1 MALLHLP
8 NASAGAK
15 MSAMCKSAGPA
26 THLRHR
32 PKTNLNAAG
41 FVPMRTVERTL
52 RRVAHK
58 APFENGMKVAL
69 KIMSSLGFCSNVLR
83 PSSARRSTTPLWPFR
98 WICHPKGP
106 AQR

>member
-1 MALLHLP
+1 VALLHSP
-8 NASAGAK
+8 NACAGAK

-69 KIMSSLGFCSNVLR
+69 KIRPSPGGCSDVLR
-83 PSSARRSTTPLWPFR
+83 PASTSDLLFP
-98 WICHPKGP
+98 G
-106 AQR
+106 